1 MMMNKGGL
9 RSGRWCVNQIFAL
22 KQLDEKAR
30 EKKLRVYVRFMDLKK
45 AYDRGNRKSL

>member
-1 MMMNKGGL
+1 MMMNKGGF